1 MVQII
6 DLDKIFMTLE
16 DAYKLKN
23 YIIKGHKLIL
33 VEE

>member
-1 MVQII
+1 MIEII
-6 DLDKIFMTLE
+6 DLDKISMTLE

-33 VEE
+33 VKE